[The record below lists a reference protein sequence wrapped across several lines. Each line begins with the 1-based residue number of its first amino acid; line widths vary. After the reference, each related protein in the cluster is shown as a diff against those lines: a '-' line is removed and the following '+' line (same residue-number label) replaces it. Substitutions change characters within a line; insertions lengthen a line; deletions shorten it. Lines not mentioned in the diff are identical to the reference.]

1 MDNFISQA
9 ELDSLL
15 RKNGELSGREEALM
29 TAEDLDILSEV
40 GNVTLSAAS
49 DALSK
54 FLKQKV
60 TLSAPTVEALT
71 FEEMAARFATPM
83 AVAAMQIKG
92 DVIGDTLLAL
102 EPEAAEAIAGIVAG
116 RDLAGDWAAS
126 ETLAGLSPE
135 TLGALTEGVNY
146 TAAYL
151 FESLSEMT
159 DLTVE
164 PFTAETSVW
173 EEDVRKRLAKHFMEK
188 PVCVM
193 TATIGI
199 NGKELG
205 ALWHLYAGEHAEA
218 IVAGLHKKYDP
229 VVSEETLKDFEMPVP
244 ERMPMVEAKSQSH
257 TAQSARMT
265 SVGEAEG
272 TTDTAAALTPA
283 ATQSATAPLPEVEVQ
298 KPVFAPIKETGKV
311 PQQKNLDLIMD
322 VPLELSVVLGKTK
335 KTIKDILSL
344 GTGSVVELNKLAD
357 EPLEIHV
364 NGKLVAQG
372 EVVVIGENFGIR
384 ITQILSKEQ
393 RVDSLK

>member
-15 RKNGELSGREEALM
+15 RKNGALSGKDEALM

-60 TLSAPTVEALT
+60 TVSAPTVEALT
-71 FEEMAARFATPM
+71 FEDMAARFATPM
-83 AVAAMQIKG
+83 AVTAMQIKG
-92 DVIGDTLLAL
+92 DVIGDTLFALA
-102 EPEAAEAIAGIVAG
+102 PEAAEVIAGIVAG
-116 RDLAGDWAAS
+116 SDLSGDWAAS
-126 ETLAGLSPE
+126 ETLARLSPE

-146 TAAYL
+146 TAGYL

-164 PFTAETSVW
+164 LFTAETLVW
-173 EEDVRKRLAKHFMEK
+173 EGDVRKQLAKHFMEK

-199 NGKELG
+199 NGQESG
-205 ALWHLYAGEHAEA
+205 ALWHLYAGAHAEA
-218 IVAGLHKKYDP
+218 IVASLHKKYNP
-229 VVSEETLKDFEMPVP
+229 VVSEEALEDYEMPGP
-244 ERMPMVEAKSQSH
+244 ERMPMVEATSQS
-257 TAQSARMT
+257 AQMA
-265 SVGEAEG
+265 SVGEVDGFSNA
-272 TTDTAAALTPA
+272 AAALTPA
-283 ATQSATAPLPEVEVQ
+283 ATSAALPEVEVQ

-344 GTGSVVELNKLAD
+344 GTGSVVALNKLAD

>member
-1 MDNFISQA
+1 MMDNFISQA

-15 RKNGELSGREEALM
+15 RKNGELNGKEETLM
-29 TAEDLDILSEV
+29 MPEDLDILSEV

-60 TLSAPTVEALT
+60 TISAPTVEALT
-71 FEEMAARFATPM
+71 FEAMAARFATPM

-92 DVIGDTLLAL
+92 DVIGDTLIAL
-102 EPEAAEAIAGIVAG
+102 EPEAAAAIASIVSG
-116 RDLAGDWAAS
+116 GDPVGDWAAS
-126 ETLAGLSPE
+126 EALAGLSTA
-135 TLGALTEGVNY
+135 TLAALTEGVNY
-146 TAAYL
+146 TAGYL
-151 FESLSEMT
+151 FEALSEMT
-159 DLTVE
+159 GLTVE
-164 PFTAETSVW
+164 PFTAETSIW
-173 EEDVRKRLAKHFMEK
+173 EGDAGKRLAKHFMEK

-199 NGKELG
+199 NGQALG
-205 ALWHLYAGEHAEA
+205 ALWHLYAGAHAEA
-218 IVAGLHKKYDP
+218 IVAGLHKKYNP
-229 VVSEETLKDFEMPVP
+229 EASEEDLSTNAVPVP
-244 ERMPMVEAKSQSH
+244 ERLPMVEEKPQPAVAPTKTSAAPFTASQ
-257 TAQSARMT
+257 AT
-265 SVGEAEG
+265 S
-272 TTDTAAALTPA
+272 
-283 ATQSATAPLPEVEVQ
+283 APLPEVEVQ
-298 KPVFAPIKETGKV
+298 KPMFAPIKESSKA

-335 KTIKDILSL
+335 KTIKDVLSL

-384 ITQILSKEQ
+384 ITQILSREQ